1 MGGRS
6 EFSAA
11 LPLDHSPNGFH
22 LLARAPPRTRCT
34 MALLARILANWLM
47 RAWDREEAGE
57 AAAGAA
63 GAAGEEA
70 PYAPRPWTAWARDT
84 LIMAAIIA
92 IDPMG
97 FLQSILLILVLLVV
111 VGAGVTAWEAWCA
124 VANRWIE
131 EWNRGVARRAEAQ
144 AMHVPRAADAAP
156 LLGTEGAVMAGEAG
170 GAAAVREAGG
180 AAAVSEAGE
189 KVD

>member
-1 MGGRS
+1 MRTVGGRS
-6 EFSAA
+6 EISAV
-11 LPLDHSPNGFH
+11 LPLDHSPNGLH
-22 LLARAPPRTRCT
+22 LLTRAPPRTRCT
-34 MALLARILANWLM
+34 MALLARILANGLM
-47 RAWDREEAGE
+47 RAWDREEARE
-57 AAAGAA
+57 VAA

-70 PYAPRPWTAWARDT
+70 PYAPRPWTAWARDA

-144 AMHVPRAADAAP
+144 AMRVPRAVAAAP
-156 LLGTEGAVMAGEAG
+156 LLGAEGAVMAGEARE
-170 GAAAVREAGG
+170 AAAVSEAGG
-180 AAAVSEAGE
+180 AAAVSEVGG